1 MSRSTLR
8 PLQAL
13 LQGVRTLHQQ
23 PRLAFGFSAL
33 SCGVHLLGWALVA
46 IGEASDSAVLTLML
60 RAVGGVVYAGSLLWL
75 IEGLTRIG
83 LALSAGRAVRWR
95 QLCRWHGRRSRDL
108 ALGLLNTGMA
118 LSATAFAAFVAWSL
132 TLFLLPGLNLAPAL
146 LGVMA
151 MLAVALSQLFN
162 PCLVLDQRISPSQA
176 FSRGWLLLR
185 QQGAGA
191 VGLAAVVLI
200 TMLTPFVLGLLSE
213 ALVPGRSAIVTVA
226 LMVAAL
232 PLLATTVTAA
242 YRQLDPLRPA
252 AR

>member
-13 LQGVRTLHQQ
+13 LQGVRTLRQQ

-83 LALSAGRAVRWR
+83 LALSAGHAVRWR

-118 LSATAFAAFVAWSL
+118 LGAAAFAAFVAWSL
-132 TLFLLPGLNLAPAL
+132 TLFLLPGFSLVPAL
-146 LGVMA
+146 LGGMT
-151 MLAVALSQLFN
+151 MLTVALSQLFN
-162 PCLVLDQRISPSQA
+162 PCLVLDQKLSPSQA
-176 FSRGWLLLR
+176 FSGGWLLLR
-185 QQGAGA
+185 QHGAGTA
-191 VGLAAVVLI
+191 GLGVVVVI
-200 TMLTPFVLGLLSE
+200 TLLTPFVLGLLSE
-213 ALVPGRSAIVTVA
+213 ALVPGRSAIVTVV

-232 PLLATTVTAA
+232 PLLATTITAA
-242 YRQLDPLRPA
+242 YRQLDPIRPA